1 MGEQDSARL
10 AEAADGEDHQSESTP
25 LLSPA
30 VRLGIRAPSPP
41 PPAQH
46 ISNGKQQH
54 HHHRHHRQKPA
65 RLYRRRVLVTL
76 FSVLILIELGTVI
89 IQAPINAIMED
100 NICRQ
105 HLALGGG
112 GGPAADRGTDLGP
125 GLLLDDPRCKD
136 ADVQGELAMVRGAQL
151 AFDVVPN
158 LAGAIPY
165 GLAADMYGRKPVLA
179 LGLLGVCLGYAW
191 TAAVLALPSVLPLR
205 AVYLA
210 SAFTFIGSFGCA
222 GIALFWTFLADVTPQ
237 AARAGVFFHA
247 AVAFLVA
254 EMAGGPLS
262 AWLLTRSPWLAMLV
276 GLAAS
281 FASIVVMYFVPETL
295 GLRLDDDDGDDG
307 GQEGSRRPES
317 IIDDDDDG
325 DGDAPLLDPTK
336 PADPDAAS
344 SSSWPV
350 LRRTLTLAGA
360 SFRELWVFVLG
371 NSRLAV
377 LMVPL
382 ALFLLGRL
390 AQESLLQY
398 ATKRYGLTWADAT
411 MLMTARSL
419 ANLVLFVTVFPAL
432 GRLCLG
438 RLRMSP
444 LRKDLSLAR
453 VAGAVGTLGALLVAV
468 SPTPGAL
475 MCYNKKPSSSSPSA
489 TASPPSSARSSTPS
503 SSSATSPCSTAASPS
518 SRCAAPSS
526 PPRACRPPWGSA
538 SAWAGP
544 GSACPSCWPPSA
556 SPPPRPPSAPSDC
569 PRTRTARRIRRSR
582 DRSRSRSPR
591 AGARTAPGII
601 EWRD

>member
-317 IIDDDDDG
+317 IIDDDDDDDDG

-419 ANLVLFVTVFPAL
+419 ANLVLFVAVFPAL

-475 MCYNKKPSSSSPSA
+475 MCSLVIFSFGYGFAPFIRSLLNALVEQRHLAMLNSCISFLEMCGTLVAAPGLSAALGLGVRLGGPWVGLPFMLAALGFAAA
-489 TASPPSSARSSTPS
+489 TATVCAFRLPPDADGEAHPS
-503 SSSATSPCSTAASPS
+503 EP
-518 SRCAAPSS
+518 
-526 PPRACRPPWGSA
+526 
-538 SAWAGP
+538 GP
-544 GSACPSCWPPSA
+544 EPEPEP
-556 SPPPRPPSAPSDC
+556 
-569 PRTRTARRIRRSR
+569 ARR
-582 DRSRSRSPR
+582 SPY
-591 AGARTAPGII
+591 GTG
-601 EWRD
+601 DY